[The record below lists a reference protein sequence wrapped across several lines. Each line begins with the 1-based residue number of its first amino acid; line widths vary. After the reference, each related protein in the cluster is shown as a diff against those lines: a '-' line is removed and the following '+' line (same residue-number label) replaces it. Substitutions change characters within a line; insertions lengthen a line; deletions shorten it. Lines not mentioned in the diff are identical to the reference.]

1 MTLQR
6 PAYEEVTFDLGGS
19 GRPATLRP
27 TLRAAVHLERLHDG
41 FPALFRRVDEFH
53 FGTIS
58 EIILSCS
65 RSRQDAAAF
74 LTLRAGKPL
83 LPFMLAVREPLTQLL
98 RSFVPAPEKPS
109 GKPTGNPMPWA
120 DYYRELYRTAT
131 GWLGWTP
138 EVAWNATPT
147 EINEAAAGKFAMLRA
162 IHGSG
167 EDDKPGHDPL
177 APVPPEKVREGIT
190 RLRSL
195 SGKGR

>member
-6 PAYEEVTFDLGGS
+6 PAYEEVKLDLGGS
-19 GRPATLRP
+19 GRPVTLRP

-53 FGTIS
+53 LGTIS
-58 EIILSCS
+58 EIILSCSS

-83 LPFMLAVREPLTQLL
+83 FPFMLAVREPIQALCRAFIATPDQP
-98 RSFVPAPEKPS
+98 PAEGS
-109 GKPTGNPMPWA
+109 GKPLAWP

-138 EVAWNATPT
+138 DTAWNATPT

-167 EDDKPGHDPL
+167 EGDHPGHDPL
-177 APVPPEKVREGIT
+177 APVSPDKVKEGIN
-190 RLRSL
+190 RLRQL
-195 SGKGR
+195 AG